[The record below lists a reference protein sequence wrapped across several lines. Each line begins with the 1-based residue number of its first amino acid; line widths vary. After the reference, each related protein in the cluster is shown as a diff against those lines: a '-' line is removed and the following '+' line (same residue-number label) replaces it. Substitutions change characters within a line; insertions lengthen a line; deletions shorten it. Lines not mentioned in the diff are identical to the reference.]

1 MSARR
6 KNTLCLVHF
15 STPQIKIKGR
25 KNEKRQVFIPKVIEE
40 MVARQLRDIWSFCLV
55 SIASIQHNSSSQSL
69 TQCVNLGNVQ
79 CWHWQIS
86 VLLSPFLGHFV
97 LVKRLGQWARV
108 SGLVVLV
115 QFPNLWFVQFQ
126 TLFVLH
132 IIFPQSNTILIIFQ
146 GPYQEV
152 SMGQA
157 LTPEPIYQFS
167 PNVSWLFSFK
177 QILPEVCGVT
187 QSWFLCFGFPS
198 NLERKCLWGCL
209 EPCNRHWSAFNSY
222 CSHKMQLDMWGFGL
236 LWSRRYNE
244 TNRGVMLSAP
254 CQGHQVDGVCE

>member
-1 MSARR
+1 MFSVGIGRSQYYFHLFWA
-6 KNTLCLVHF
+6 TLYWW
-15 STPQIKIKGR
+15 K
-25 KNEKRQVFIPKVIEE
+25 
-40 MVARQLRDIWSFCLV
+40 D
-55 SIASIQHNSSSQSL
+55 
-69 TQCVNLGNVQ
+69 
-79 CWHWQIS
+79 
-86 VLLSPFLGHFV
+86 
-97 LVKRLGQWARV
+97 
-108 SGLVVLV
+108 SGLVPDRDNLV
-115 QFPNLWFVQFQ
+115 TVTVPLLQFPNLWFVQFQ

-132 IIFPQSNTILIIFQ
+132 IIFPRSNTILIIFQ

-254 CQGHQVDGVCE
+254 CQGHQVDGVCEYQLSCLNVTQ